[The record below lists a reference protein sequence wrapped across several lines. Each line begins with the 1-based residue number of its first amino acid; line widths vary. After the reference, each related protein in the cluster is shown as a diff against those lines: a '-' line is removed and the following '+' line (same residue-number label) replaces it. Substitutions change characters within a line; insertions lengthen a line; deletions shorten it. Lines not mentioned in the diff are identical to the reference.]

1 MVPPDPPARIR
12 LICMLLLLITV
23 YLPTLMAADTGVP
36 VAQKPGRIHRLLAVG
51 DVMLSGSAERV
62 YRAKGYGHAFSNGT
76 LARLVARS
84 DVAFCNL
91 EHPVTLSRDRNPE
104 KQYTFRGTLESL
116 RAVRDAGFDLVSL
129 ANNHI
134 MDYGAQGLADTL
146 RHCRKNRIVCAGA
159 GPDMASAFSPGIF
172 THKGI
177 RYGLLAYSMTLPE
190 SSWAAPDRPGTAHPD
205 IARME
210 LDIRRVRP
218 AVDILIVSFHW
229 GAELMTEPKRY
240 QTGFARYAVRCGA
253 DAVLGHHP
261 HVLQPI
267 EIYRGRPVFYS
278 LGNFAFGSLSESAT
292 HSIAAEIVFRGTRPA
307 QINLYPHNVHN
318 RETGFQTRVATGRQ
332 AGETLA
338 TLQEISL
345 PFGTTIEQGN
355 GTGRIILDEASREDP
370 SITVRR

>member
-1 MVPPDPPARIR
+1 MVPRHVPALVRAFFVLFLLVTGYPTAPMAAETGPAVTQGPARN
-12 LICMLLLLITV
+12 
-23 YLPTLMAADTGVP
+23 
-36 VAQKPGRIHRLLAVG
+36 HRLLAVG
-51 DVMLSGSAERV
+51 DVMLSGTAERV
-62 YRAKGYGHAFSNGT
+62 YGIRGYGHAFQDRT
-76 LARLVARS
+76 LANLIARS
-84 DVAFCNL
+84 DAAFCNL
-91 EHPVTLSRDRNPE
+91 EHPVTLSRDRNLD

-190 SSWAAPDRPGTAHPD
+190 SSWAAPERPGTAHPD

-210 LDIRRVRP
+210 LDIRSVRP
-218 AVDILIVSFHW
+218 DVDILIVSFHW
-229 GAELMTEPKRY
+229 GAELMAEPKRY

-292 HSIAAEIVFRGTRPA
+292 HSIAAEIVFRGTIPV
-307 QINLYPHNVHN
+307 QINLYPLNVRN

-338 TLQEISL
+338 ILQEMSL
-345 PFGTTIEQGN
+345 SFGTTIEQEN
-355 GTGRIILDEASREDP
+355 GTGRIVLDEASREDP